1 MQKIVVCFQLLI
13 LSPIVFLIIILR
25 LFLKIQIVEIET
37 RAIGHMSLPIE
48 VYLCEISNKVH
59 KKGICFA
66 FKNSTVANK
75 FLYEKIKQKFFVL
88 PSVIVKPIYTFF
100 NNKFIYDLIGK
111 KFTSDYRHWRKRKIH
126 TVGTWQEQD
135 IHYVLPKTKPSISF
149 NQNETTLG
157 KNLLLKLN
165 IDLSNDKYIC
175 IHHRTPHY
183 FFKKKIIREF
193 RYNLRDLRNEN
204 YFKTFDYLRSN
215 NFKVVSMG
223 EKMKK
228 KNIEGVIYYNN
239 ENIRDDFLDI
249 FLLFNCKFMISDGS
263 GISNVALLNRKKRLY
278 INFAQIFSIS
288 LSDSLYTPFILP
300 KKFKKIN
307 SKEYLPYSEVL
318 KKGLSKLTYIDEL
331 NKLGYDIEDNSEDEI
346 LNATKEMNFYL
357 ENNDYLNYDSSLE
370 KKFNNLLEKN
380 TNTTLRKSKI
390 PFSYLKKNMELFE

>member
-1 MQKIVVCFQLLI
+1 
-13 LSPIVFLIIILR
+13 
-25 LFLKIQIVEIET
+25 
-37 RAIGHMSLPIE
+37 
-48 VYLCEISNKVH
+48 
-59 KKGICFA
+59 
-66 FKNSTVANK
+66 
-75 FLYEKIKQKFFVL
+75 
-88 PSVIVKPIYTFF
+88 
-100 NNKFIYDLIGK
+100 
-111 KFTSDYRHWRKRKIH
+111 
-126 TVGTWQEQD
+126 
-135 IHYVLPKTKPSISF
+135 
-149 NQNETTLG
+149 
-157 KNLLLKLN
+157 
-165 IDLSNDKYIC
+165 
-175 IHHRTPHY
+175 
-183 FFKKKIIREF
+183 
-193 RYNLRDLRNEN
+193 
-204 YFKTFDYLRSN
+204 
-215 NFKVVSMG
+215 
-223 EKMKK
+223 MKK

-331 NKLGYDIEDNSEDEI
+331 NKCGYDIEDNSEDEI

>member
-1 MQKIVVCFQLLI
+1 MQKIVVCAQLLI
-13 LSPIVFLIIILR
+13 LSPIIFFIIILR
-25 LFLKIQIVEIET
+25 FFLNIQIIEIET

-48 VYLCEISNKVH
+48 VYLSEISNKVH

-66 FKNSTVANK
+66 FKNSTIANK
-75 FLYEKIKQKFFVL
+75 FLYQKIKQKFFVL
-88 PSVIVKPIYTFF
+88 PSIIVKPIYIFF
-100 NNKFIYDLIGK
+100 NKKIIYDFIGK
-111 KFTSDYRHWRKRKIH
+111 KFTSDFRHWKQRKIH

-135 IHYVLPKTKPSISF
+135 IHNVLPRTQPSISF
-149 NQNETTLG
+149 NENETILG
-157 KNLLLKLN
+157 KNLLLKLG
-165 IDLSNDKYIC
+165 IDFPNDEYIC

-183 FFKKKIIREF
+183 FFKKKIIKEF

-204 YFKTFDYLRSN
+204 YFKTFDYLNSN

-228 KNIEGVIYYNN
+228 KIKDEVIYYNN
-239 ENIRDDFLDI
+239 ENIKNDFLDI

-278 INFAQIFSIS
+278 INFAQIFSIN

-307 SKEYLPYSEVL
+307 TNEYLSYSEVL
-318 KKGLSKLTYIDEL
+318 KKGLSELTYIDEL
-331 NKLGYDIEDNSEDEI
+331 NKFGYDIEDNSEDEI

-357 ENNDYLNYDSSLE
+357 ENNDYLNYNSSLD

-390 PFSYLKKNMELFE
+390 PFSYLKNNIELFE

>member
-1 MQKIVVCFQLLI
+1 MQKIVVCAQLLI
-13 LSPIVFLIIILR
+13 LSPIIFFIIILR
-25 LFLKIQIVEIET
+25 FFLNIQIIEIET

-48 VYLCEISNKVH
+48 VYLSEISNKVH

-66 FKNSTVANK
+66 FKNSTIANK
-75 FLYEKIKQKFFVL
+75 FLYQKIKQKFFVL
-88 PSVIVKPIYTFF
+88 PSIIVKPIYIFF
-100 NNKFIYDLIGK
+100 NKKIIYDFIGK
-111 KFTSDYRHWRKRKIH
+111 KFTSDFRHWKKRKIH

-135 IHYVLPKTKPSISF
+135 IHNVLPRTQPSISF
-149 NQNETTLG
+149 NENETILG
-157 KNLLLKLN
+157 KNLLLKLG
-165 IDLSNDKYIC
+165 IDFPKDEYIC

-183 FFKKKIIREF
+183 FFKKKIIKEF

-204 YFKTFDYLRSN
+204 YFKTFDYLNSN

-228 KNIEGVIYYNN
+228 KIKDEVIYYNN
-239 ENIRDDFLDI
+239 ENIKNDFLDI

-278 INFAQIFSIS
+278 INFAQIFSIN

-307 SKEYLPYSEVL
+307 TNEYLSYSEVL
-318 KKGLSKLTYIDEL
+318 KKGLSELTYIDEL
-331 NKLGYDIEDNSEDEI
+331 NKFGYDIEDNSEDEI

-390 PFSYLKKNMELFE
+390 PFSYLKNNIELFE

>member
-1 MQKIVVCFQLLI
+1 MQKIVVCAQLLI
-13 LSPIVFLIIILR
+13 LSPIIFFIIILR
-25 LFLKIQIVEIET
+25 FFLNIQIIEIET

-48 VYLCEISNKVH
+48 VYLSEISNKVH

-66 FKNSTVANK
+66 FKNSTIANK
-75 FLYEKIKQKFFVL
+75 FLYQKIKQKFFVL
-88 PSVIVKPIYTFF
+88 PSIIVKPIYIFF
-100 NNKFIYDLIGK
+100 NKKIIYDFIGK
-111 KFTSDYRHWRKRKIH
+111 KFTSDFRHWKKRKIH

-135 IHYVLPKTKPSISF
+135 IHNVLPRTQPSISF
-149 NQNETTLG
+149 NENETILG
-157 KNLLLKLN
+157 KNLLLKLG
-165 IDLSNDKYIC
+165 IDFPKDEYIC

-183 FFKKKIIREF
+183 FFKKKIIKEF

-204 YFKTFDYLRSN
+204 YFKTFDYLNSN

-228 KNIEGVIYYNN
+228 KIKDEVIYYNN
-239 ENIRDDFLDI
+239 ENIKNDFLDI

-278 INFAQIFSIS
+278 INFAQIFSIN
-288 LSDSLYTPFILP
+288 LTDSLYTPFILP

-307 SKEYLPYSEVL
+307 TNEYLSYSEVL
-318 KKGLSKLTYIDEL
+318 KKGLSELTYIDEL
-331 NKLGYDIEDNSEDEI
+331 NKFGYDIEDNSEDEI

-390 PFSYLKKNMELFE
+390 PFSYLKNNIELFE

>member
-1 MQKIVVCFQLLI
+1 MQKIVVCAQLLI
-13 LSPIVFLIIILR
+13 LSPIIFFIIILR
-25 LFLKIQIVEIET
+25 FFLNIQIIEIET

-48 VYLCEISNKVH
+48 VYLSEISNKVH

-66 FKNSTVANK
+66 FKNSTIANK
-75 FLYEKIKQKFFVL
+75 FLYQKIKQKFFVL
-88 PSVIVKPIYTFF
+88 PSIIVKPIYIFF
-100 NNKFIYDLIGK
+100 NKKIIYDFIGK
-111 KFTSDYRHWRKRKIH
+111 KFTSDFRHWKKRKIH

-135 IHYVLPKTKPSISF
+135 IHNVLPRTQPSISF
-149 NQNETTLG
+149 NENETILG
-157 KNLLLKLN
+157 KNLLLKLG
-165 IDLSNDKYIC
+165 IDFPKDEYIC
-175 IHHRTPHY
+175 MHHRTPHY
-183 FFKKKIIREF
+183 FFKKKIIKEF

-204 YFKTFDYLRSN
+204 YFKTFDYLNSN

-228 KNIEGVIYYNN
+228 KIKDEVIYYNN
-239 ENIRDDFLDI
+239 ENIKNDFLDI

-278 INFAQIFSIS
+278 INFAQIFSIN
-288 LSDSLYTPFILP
+288 LTDSLYTPFILP

-307 SKEYLPYSEVL
+307 TNEYLSYSEVL
-318 KKGLSKLTYIDEL
+318 KKGLSELTYIDEL
-331 NKLGYDIEDNSEDEI
+331 NKFGYDIEDNSEDEI

-390 PFSYLKKNMELFE
+390 PFSYLKNNIELFE